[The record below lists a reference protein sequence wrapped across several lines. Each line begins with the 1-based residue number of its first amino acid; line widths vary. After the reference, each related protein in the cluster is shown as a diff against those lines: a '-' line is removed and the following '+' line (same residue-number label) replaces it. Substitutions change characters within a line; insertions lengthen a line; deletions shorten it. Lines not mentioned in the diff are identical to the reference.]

1 MTRRGEGRGDE
12 PMLLLEQELWAQGLL
27 RVAGLDEVGVGPLA
41 GPIVAAAVVL
51 PPGRYIDGV
60 RDSKKLSA
68 GRRTRLDGEIRAAAR
83 GVGIGVVEA
92 AEVDAL
98 NPFQGGLC
106 AMRRAL
112 DALPE
117 LPDHLLIDA
126 RSLPAIDVP
135 QTAIVRGD
143 ARVHSI
149 GAASIVAKVF
159 RDALMHAYD
168 ERFPGYGF
176 ARHVGYGTRV
186 HLEALARLGPCP
198 IHRLSYAPVRRAA
211 QGQGPAFADQ
221 DSGALA

>member
-1 MTRRGEGRGDE
+1 MAQRGEGRGDE
-12 PMLLLEQELWAQGLL
+12 SLLLLEQDLWGRGFL

-51 PPGRYIDGV
+51 PPGGHVDGV

-68 GRRTRLDGEIRAAAR
+68 ARRTRLDGEIRAAAL
-83 GVGIGVVEA
+83 GIGIGVVEA
-92 AEVDAL
+92 AEVDVL

-117 LPDHLLIDA
+117 APDHLLIDA
-126 RSLPAIDVP
+126 RSLSGVGVP

-143 ARVHSI
+143 ARIHSI

-159 RDALMHAYD
+159 RDRLMHAYD
-168 ERFPGYGF
+168 ERFPAYGF
-176 ARHVGYGTRV
+176 ARHVGYGTRA

-211 QGQGPAFADQ
+211 QDRGHAFADL
-221 DSGALA
+221 SATAPV